1 MKIVIFFQEWR
12 LCLRAKSSTAS
23 RKSTGF
29 RECCS
34 RCRFSSSTPS
44 IGGRISIKR
53 RRSLGP
59 TSIRSS
65 SDALPA
71 SRASDQFYLQL
82 LHFFF
87 LSSPAGSIL
96 QPTTCVLSSLML
108 AHFHSFGCFC
118 LQPAPC
124 VVERIPFLLLSSVV
138 VYSFN

>member
-1 MKIVIFFQEWR
+1 MEFHKKMNENCNFFQEWR

-87 LSSPAGSIL
+87 SVNSGRIDIATNDVRAVLFDAGPLSFI
-96 QPTTCVLSSLML
+96 
-108 AHFHSFGCFC
+108 
-118 LQPAPC
+118 
-124 VVERIPFLLLSSVV
+124 RLLLSSTSSVCR
-138 VYSFN
+138 